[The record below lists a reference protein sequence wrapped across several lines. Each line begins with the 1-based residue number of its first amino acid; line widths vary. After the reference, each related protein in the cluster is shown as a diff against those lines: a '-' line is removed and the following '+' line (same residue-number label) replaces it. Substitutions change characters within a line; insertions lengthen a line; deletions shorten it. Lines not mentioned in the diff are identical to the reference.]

1 MKCCLL
7 LFYKRL
13 TVNVERYTLVHKIS
27 WVIMGLSYVV
37 VQISTFVECEPFH
50 LYWQVLPAPGGCE
63 KAQIQLFLLG
73 EPCPSLGLHDLILI

>member
-13 TVNVERYTLVHKIS
+13 TVNVERYTLVLKII
-27 WVIMGLSYVV
+27 WIIMGVSYVA
-37 VQISTFVECEPFH
+37 VQISTFSECKPFH
-50 LYWQVLPAPGGCE
+50 LYWQVVPSPGGCE

-73 EPCPSLGLHDLILI
+73 M